1 MSTRQPQSVVNYRN
15 PSGEPL
21 EDDPHNMHTG
31 ECHAP
36 AKTMMGFR
44 GINERELVAYGLEAS
59 HASGVLRLAVM
70 VRVLPLLCRDPHC
83 PTRRS

>member
-1 MSTRQPQSVVNYRN
+1 
-15 PSGEPL
+15 
-21 EDDPHNMHTG
+21 
-31 ECHAP
+31 
-36 AKTMMGFR
+36 MMGFR